1 VSELFKGM
9 HALAISTTLLSNLDL
24 RSVISKW
31 AGQLHHLNIHFAN
44 GSKYWYS
51 GGGHGINSTVLA
63 DLSAHCPSLRSL
75 RLAGRSYIFPLV
87 DDANLL
93 MLLNSATKVNCVVAK
108 SSCLAVF
115 SDVRVTF

>member
-1 VSELFKGM
+1 MSELFKGM

-31 AGQLHHLNIHFAN
+31 AGQLHHLSIHFA
-44 GSKYWYS
+44 SKYWYS

-75 RLAGRSYIFPLV
+75 CLAGRSHIFPLV
-87 DDANLL
+87 DDTNLL